1 MLLKGRSR
9 QTSHVLNDVKL
20 THEVVPFVVIDKS
33 PPIINLFMEGDASK
47 TPTSHHITQE
57 KFNEFIVAGWDKT
70 TLPEFSYTLMSVQY
84 SLP

>member
-1 MLLKGRSR
+1 
-9 QTSHVLNDVKL
+9 
-20 THEVVPFVVIDKS
+20 
-33 PPIINLFMEGDASK
+33 MEGDASK

-84 SLP
+84 NLP